1 MPKVSVI
8 IPVYCA
14 AATIVRCVESLLS
27 QTLAD
32 LEVILVDDH
41 GGDESLELVEALLTN
56 HHRKTMFHF
65 AATPRNSGPGE
76 ARNVGIQLAKG
87 EYVAFLDSD
96 DWVESTMY
104 EELYCAATA
113 YNADVVCCDA
123 LLEGSNRNSRELCNP
138 QLPAGTLTP
147 ESRAFFLTHYVA
159 YLWTFI
165 YRRSF
170 LVEHGIVFPPER
182 SAEDSYFIAC
192 CVLLATSFAHV
203 EKSLYHYI
211 VHPNSLSQIRNATRY
226 QQKLAVFNRLIE
238 FAKAN
243 QLYESY
249 QSELDFIYLK
259 KAYVMGVFNY
269 CMNTIKPDKTVV
281 MELSQQMRSL
291 IPNYKSN
298 KYYLGDFKTRLV
310 VSFLVALPR
319 LTTWILPRLI
329 RHTNVIV

>member
-8 IPVYCA
+8 IPVYRA
-14 AATIVRCVESLLS
+14 ANTIVRCVESLLA

-41 GGDESLELVEALLTN
+41 GGDDSLELVTALLAN
-56 HHRKTMFHF
+56 HHRKGMFRF
-65 AATPRNSGPGE
+65 AATPQNSGPGE
-76 ARNVGIQLAKG
+76 ARNVGIQLAQG

-96 DWVESTMY
+96 DWVEATMY
-104 EELYCAATA
+104 EELYNAATI
-113 YNADVVCCDA
+113 YNAEVACCDA
-123 LLEGSNRNSRELCNP
+123 WLEGFNSQPRILSNP
-138 QLPAGTLTP
+138 KLPAGVITP

-170 LVEHGIVFPPER
+170 LQEQSIIFPPER
-182 SAEDSYFIAC
+182 SAEDSYFIGC
-192 CVLLATSFAHV
+192 CMLLTTSFVHID
-203 EKSLYHYI
+203 KPLYHYI
-211 VHPNSLSQIRNATRY
+211 IHPNSLSQTRNATRY

-243 QLYESY
+243 QLYATY
-249 QSELDFIYLK
+249 QAELDFIYLK

-281 MELSQQMRSL
+281 MEISQQMRSQ
-291 IPNYKSN
+291 ISHYKSN

-310 VSFLVALPR
+310 VSFLVAMPRLATWVLPR
-319 LTTWILPRLI
+319 FI
-329 RHTNVIV
+329 RKSNVIV